1 MLKLYFGNVSTTVS
15 TLLALVFA
23 VFFSLV
29 TKNRANITHWGI
41 LTLVMFFLGLAMSMM
56 SGMKD
61 GMGTAAAVF
70 PNKHWVTIVLSILGG
85 LGFLAGLLALIR
97 RNQDFW
103 QTSFYLLSSII
114 ILKVLMTETFRIIQY
129 LNRQ

>member
-1 MLKLYFGNVSTTVS
+1 MLKLYFGNVSTIIS

-23 VFFSLV
+23 VFFALA
-29 TKNRANITHWGI
+29 TAHRINIAHWGI
-41 LTLVMFFLGLAMSMM
+41 LTLVVFLLGLAMSAV

-61 GMGTAAAVF
+61 GMGAAAAVL
-70 PNKHWVTIVLSILGG
+70 PNKHWVTIVLSVLGG
-85 LGFLAGLLALIR
+85 LCFLVGLLALIR
-97 RNQDFW
+97 RNQSFW

-114 ILKVLMTETFRIIQY
+114 ILKVLLTETFRIIQY